1 MINTEVEE
9 FNLDTRELTEG
20 VIELNMKT
28 ERAISLCRNYMKAG
42 TYLYSHKP
50 LRRTLNIRMVR
61 KLNLEAIGLLLLLAI
76 AERMDITRKILLA
89 SQTGLV

>member
-28 ERAISLCRNYMKAG
+28 ERAISALQE
-42 TYLYSHKP
+42 LYEGWHVLVLTQAPQK
-50 LRRTLNIRMVR
+50 
-61 KLNLEAIGLLLLLAI
+61 NLEYKDGKKIEFRGNWVTLLLAI
-76 AERMDITRKILLA
+76 AEEERI
-89 SQTGLV
+89 S